1 MHPPLHDQPRY
12 SGDVHQGP
20 ILVSGVPNPNPIHP
34 YAPRMAMRHVRVVA
48 GKWSTACFMSGA
60 VYAFACFYSCYY
72 WSKLRGQYD
81 LEEDPCVDWL
91 VHCCR
96 DLCFVSRAQESWI

>member
-1 MHPPLHDQPRY
+1 MHFFILRIVNEGDPVLACAILERKMQSNMHPPLHDQPRY

-48 GKWSTACFMSGA
+48 GKWSTGLC
-60 VYAFACFYSCYY
+60 
-72 WSKLRGQYD
+72 L
-81 LEEDPCVDWL
+81 
-91 VHCCR
+91 CC
-96 DLCFVSRAQESWI
+96 DI

>member
-48 GKWSTACFMSGA
+48 GKWSTGLC
-60 VYAFACFYSCYY
+60 
-72 WSKLRGQYD
+72 L
-81 LEEDPCVDWL
+81 
-91 VHCCR
+91 CC
-96 DLCFVSRAQESWI
+96 DI

>member
-1 MHPPLHDQPRY
+1 MHFFILRIVNE
-12 SGDVHQGP
+12 GDPVLACA
-20 ILVSGVPNPNPIHP
+20 ILE
-34 YAPRMAMRHVRVVA
+34 RKMQ
-48 GKWSTACFMSGA
+48 
-60 VYAFACFYSCYY
+60 
-72 WSKLRGQYD
+72 RGQYD